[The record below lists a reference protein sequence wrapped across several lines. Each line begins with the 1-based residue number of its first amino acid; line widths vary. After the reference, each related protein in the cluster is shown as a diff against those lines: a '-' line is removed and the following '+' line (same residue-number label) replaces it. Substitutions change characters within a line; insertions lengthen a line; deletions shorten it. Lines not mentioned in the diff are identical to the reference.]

1 MPLHTPS
8 AWTFWLSVVL
18 VILAIISIYVRIPY
32 ITVYTFWVAV
42 AGYVILVIGNIFKT
56 A

>member
-1 MPLHTPS
+1 MEMHTPS

-18 VILAIISIYVRIPY
+18 VLLAIVSAFVSIPY
-32 ITVYTFWVAV
+32 VTIYAQWVAII
-42 AGYVILVIGNIFKT
+42 GYVVLVIGCTFKT

>member
-8 AWTFWLSVVL
+8 WWTFWLSVVL
-18 VILAIISIYVRIPY
+18 VVIAVLGALTPIEFVTRHD
-32 ITVYTFWVAV
+32 FWIAV
-42 AGYVILVIGNIFKT
+42 IGYVILVIGCTVKT

>member
-18 VILAIISIYVRIPY
+18 VLLAIVSRFAHFPY
-32 ITVYTFWVAV
+32 LSPYAAWLGI
-42 AGYVILVIGNIFKT
+42 AGYVILVIGCTVKT
-56 A
+56 K